1 MCRQEAPP
9 VASRAGLELA
19 DVLRRHAA
27 RLPSL
32 SSEQARAARAIVRCR
47 TAALGG
53 HVRACDRCRHREVAY
68 NSCRNRHCPKCQGA
82 SAAEWLAA
90 RERDL
95 LPVAYYHVVFTLPKA
110 LHPFFRADPRRVYG
124 LLFKAVSE
132 TLLEVARKRL
142 GTEIGVT
149 SVLHTWTQRLEFHP
163 HIHCV
168 ATGGG
173 LTPDGRWRACPEGFF
188 LPEKVLSAV
197 FRGKLLSVLER
208 AVRRAEIALSMTR
221 KAARRL
227 LREATRTDWVVDARR
242 PFAGPEQVL
251 KYLSRYTHR
260 IALTNARL
268 VAQDDESVTFR
279 WKDRREGDAKKLMT
293 LPAEEFLRRFFQ
305 HVLPSGFV
313 RIRHY
318 GLLANAGK
326 AEKIAR
332 CRLLLAAPPPPA
344 LEEEGWEDRLLRVTG
359 RDVRRC
365 PRCGERTLE
374 LVETLAPTIHAS
386 RGPAP

>member
-1 MCRQEAPP
+1 M
-9 VASRAGLELA
+9 
-19 DVLRRHAA
+19 
-27 RLPSL
+27 
-32 SSEQARAARAIVRCR
+32 RC
-47 TAALGG
+47 G
-53 HVRACDRCRHREVAY
+53 HREVAY
-68 NSCRNRHCPKCQGA
+68 NSCRNRHCPKCQSA

-95 LPVAYYHVVFTLPKA
+95 LPVAYYHVVFTLPRA
-110 LHPFFRADPRRVYG
+110 LHAFFRADPRRGYG
-124 LLFKAVSE
+124 LLFRAVSA
-132 TLLEVARKRL
+132 TLLEVARERL
-142 GTEIGVT
+142 GAEIGVT
-149 SVLHTWTQRLEFHP
+149 AVLHTWTQKLEFHP

-173 LTPDGRWRACPEGFF
+173 LTPEDRWHACPPGFF
-188 LPEKVLSAV
+188 LPERVLAAV
-197 FRGKLLSVLER
+197 FRGKLIGSLKRAIRRDEITLS
-208 AVRRAEIALSMTR
+208 STR
-221 KAARRL
+221 KAALRL
-227 LREATRTDWVVDARR
+227 LREATRTEWVVDARR

-268 VAQDDESVTFR
+268 VAQDDETVTFR

-318 GLLANAGK
+318 GLHANAGK

-332 CRLLLAAPPPPA
+332 CRELLGAPPPVPPP
-344 LEEEGWEDRLLRVTG
+344 LEEEGWEDRLLRLTG

-365 PRCGERTLE
+365 PGCGERTLT
-374 LVETLAPTIHAS
+374 LVETLAPTVMES